1 MFKLFSAKGYFFW
14 SFFAAT
20 SSIIGKPRGKPICL
34 SRGKHWGKKEKV
46 RFEPD
51 DEKTALKGPLEEKI
65 FVFEKGV
72 ALRATTV
79 GQKLE

>member
-1 MFKLFSAKGYFFW
+1 MNRQTSRET
-14 SFFAAT
+14 SFFF
-20 SSIIGKPRGKPICL
+20 SG
-34 SRGKHWGKKEKV
+34 GKHRKTENA
-46 RFEPD
+46 RFQPD
-51 DEKTALKGPLEEKI
+51 DEKAALKGPFLEEI

>member
-1 MFKLFSAKGYFFW
+1 MGE
-14 SFFAAT
+14 
-20 SSIIGKPRGKPICL
+20 
-34 SRGKHWGKKEKV
+34 KEKL

-51 DEKTALKGPLEEKI
+51 DEKTALKGTLEEKI